1 MKPFDSVMGI
11 CGWKIRNN
19 KGKIMK
25 PIPITVIVRSL
36 IEASKK
42 KIQYNLWR
50 DYLSL
55 HCSKGEGYSITQ
67 SQCDHAFQR
76 MIEFI
81 KDNPE
86 TGKQILSL
94 MASLPGNPTVKPKVE
109 PKLIQNLRRFIGG
122 KCKGS
127 TTVRTKAYR
136 PTKQSLVFA
145 NSLPNVHDKPRR
157 K

>member
-1 MKPFDSVMGI
+1 
-11 CGWKIRNN
+11 
-19 KGKIMK
+19 MK
-25 PIPITVIVRSL
+25 PIPMTVIVRSL

-42 KIQYNLWR
+42 KMQYNMWR

-81 KDNPE
+81 QENPD

-94 MASLPGNPTVKPKVE
+94 MASLPGNPTIPTKPE
-109 PKLIQNLRRFIGG
+109 PKLIREMRSFKAA
-122 KCKGS
+122 KCRGS
-127 TTVRTKAYR
+127 NTIKVKAYR
-136 PTKQSLVFA
+136 PTKQSLTFS
-145 NSLPNVHDKPRR
+145 NSICNVHDKPRR